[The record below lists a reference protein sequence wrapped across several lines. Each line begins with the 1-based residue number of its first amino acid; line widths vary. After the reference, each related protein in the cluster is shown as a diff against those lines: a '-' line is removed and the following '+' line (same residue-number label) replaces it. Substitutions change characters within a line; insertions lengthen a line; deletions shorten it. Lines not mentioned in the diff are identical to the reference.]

1 MLKEKVEKV
10 IEEKIKPYLLAEGGD
25 IQLLQVG
32 EDGIVKVSLKGLCA
46 TCPMAIFTLKGF
58 VEKVLKKE
66 IAEVKEVITEE
77 DTGEEPPKDIG

>member
-1 MLKEKVEKV
+1 MKSGENMLKEKVEKV
-10 IEEKIKPYLLAEGGD
+10 IDEKIKPYLAAEGGD
-25 IQLLQVG
+25 IQLIEVKD
-32 EDGIVKVSLKGLCA
+32 DGVVKVSLKGICA

-77 DTGEEPPKDIG
+77 EPIK